1 MSTAR
6 RPKLM
11 FLVSE
16 DWYFVSHRLSLA
28 RAALAAGYEVVV
40 ACRVTDQR
48 ARIEAEGVRV
58 IPIKLRRR
66 LVNPLADLAAIAELV
81 AIFRRERP
89 DVLHQFALKP
99 ATFGSLAALAARL
112 PAVVNTVAGLGYI
125 FINQSFKARL
135 LRPLLVLGFR
145 FLLNRPGSHV
155 IVQNHD
161 DHSLFLDRGLVAK
174 ARLSLIAGSGVD
186 TERFTPAPEPE
197 GVPVAMLVARML
209 WDKGVGEAV
218 EAMRLLRAR
227 GVALRLWLAGTPD
240 PDNPRSIAQGQLRQW
255 QDEGLVEWLGQV
267 DDVAALWHRAH
278 IAVLPSY
285 REGLPKSLLE
295 AAASG
300 RPMIA
305 TDAPGCRELVRD
317 GSNGLL
323 VPLRQAPPLADALER
338 LATDP
343 GLRAR
348 GGAPPRH
355 DVENHYSD
363 RVVVA
368 ACLELY
374 SRQMDH
380 PTR

>member
-161 DHSLFLDRGLVAK
+161 DH
-174 ARLSLIAGSGVD
+174 
-186 TERFTPAPEPE
+186 
-197 GVPVAMLVARML
+197 
-209 WDKGVGEAV
+209 
-218 EAMRLLRAR
+218 
-227 GVALRLWLAGTPD
+227 
-240 PDNPRSIAQGQLRQW
+240 
-255 QDEGLVEWLGQV
+255 
-267 DDVAALWHRAH
+267 
-278 IAVLPSY
+278 
-285 REGLPKSLLE
+285 
-295 AAASG
+295 
-300 RPMIA
+300 
-305 TDAPGCRELVRD
+305 
-317 GSNGLL
+317 
-323 VPLRQAPPLADALER
+323 
-338 LATDP
+338 
-343 GLRAR
+343 
-348 GGAPPRH
+348 
-355 DVENHYSD
+355 
-363 RVVVA
+363 
-368 ACLELY
+368 
-374 SRQMDH
+374 
-380 PTR
+380 

>member
-1 MSTAR
+1 M
-6 RPKLM
+6 
-11 FLVSE
+11 
-16 DWYFVSHRLSLA
+16 
-28 RAALAAGYEVVV
+28 
-40 ACRVTDQR
+40 
-48 ARIEAEGVRV
+48 
-58 IPIKLRRR
+58 
-66 LVNPLADLAAIAELV
+66 
-81 AIFRRERP
+81 
-89 DVLHQFALKP
+89 
-99 ATFGSLAALAARL
+99 
-112 PAVVNTVAGLGYI
+112 
-125 FINQSFKARL
+125 
-135 LRPLLVLGFR
+135 
-145 FLLNRPGSHV
+145 
-155 IVQNHD
+155 
-161 DHSLFLDRGLVAK
+161 AK

-343 GLRAR
+343 GLRA
-348 GGAPPRH
+348 GAPRRDTTSRTITRTGWWSPPAW
-355 DVENHYSD
+355 SCT
-363 RVVVA
+363 A
-368 ACLELY
+368 ARWTIQRDKY
-374 SRQMDH
+374 PSRAGAAWSIWLTWSFILHRQ
-380 PTR
+380 